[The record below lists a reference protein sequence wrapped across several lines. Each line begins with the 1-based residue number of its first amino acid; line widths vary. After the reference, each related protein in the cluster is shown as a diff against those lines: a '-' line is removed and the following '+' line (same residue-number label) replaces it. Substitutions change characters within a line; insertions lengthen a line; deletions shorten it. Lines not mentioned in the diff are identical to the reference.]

1 MGITVSLKLF
11 YFYYYDNIFGKEGF
25 SFSPSSDCSS
35 DFEVIG
41 KIGSGG
47 FGIVYL
53 VSLNK
58 ESQRHKEGKD
68 VFAMKV
74 IDKVKFQ
81 FFGQVIKSM
90 FL

>member
-1 MGITVSLKLF
+1 
-11 YFYYYDNIFGKEGF
+11 
-25 SFSPSSDCSS
+25 
-35 DFEVIG
+35 VIG

-81 FFGQVIKSM
+81 FFGQVMKSM